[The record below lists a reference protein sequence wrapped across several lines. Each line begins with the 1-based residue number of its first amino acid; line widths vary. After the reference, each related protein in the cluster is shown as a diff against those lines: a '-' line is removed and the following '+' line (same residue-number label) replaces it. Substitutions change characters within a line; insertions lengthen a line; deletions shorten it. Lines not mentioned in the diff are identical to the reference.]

1 MPVST
6 TAEWQSLALYAAGA
20 AVLLI
25 VLFNIPYVGRA
36 LRALFSFALLALCLF
51 VLFQQAPYLPGFAE
65 FTQRLGLHDQQVA
78 GNEVRIRMSRDGHFW
93 ARARI
98 NGVERRMLV
107 DSGATV
113 TALSQETADRAGV
126 EASAGL
132 VPMIL
137 RTANGAVEA
146 QTGSIDRLRLGGIEA
161 RDLKVVV
168 TPALGNI
175 DVLGMNFLREL
186 ESWRVEGST
195 LILVPRPA
203 EGAEEVTPG

>member
-1 MPVST
+1 MPVT
-6 TAEWQSLALYAAGA
+6 TAAEWQSLALYAAGA
-20 AVLLI
+20 AVVLV

-65 FTQRLGLHDQQVA
+65 LSQRIGLHGQQVTGDA
-78 GNEVRIRMSRDGHFW
+78 VRIRISPDGHFW

-113 TALSQETADRAGV
+113 TALSRATAERAGV
-126 EASAGL
+126 GAGPGL
-132 VPMIL
+132 VPMIV
-137 RTANGAVEA
+137 RTANGSVQAD
-146 QTGSIDRLRLGGIEA
+146 TGTINRFQLGGIEA

-175 DVLGMNFLREL
+175 DVLGMNFLRQL

-195 LILVPRPA
+195 LILVPRATQPA
-203 EGAEEVTPG
+203 E

>member
-65 FTQRLGLHDQQVA
+65 FAQRIGMHDQQVSGDA
-78 GNEVRIRMSRDGHFW
+78 VRIRMSPDGHFW

-113 TALSQETADRAGV
+113 TALSQETAERAGV
-126 EASAGL
+126 EAGAGL
-132 VPMIL
+132 VPMIV
-137 RTANGAVEA
+137 RTANGAVQAE
-146 QTGSIDRLRLGGIEA
+146 TGAIDRLQLGGIEA

-195 LILVPRPA
+195 LILVPSPA
-203 EGAEEVTPG
+203 VATGEPPSD